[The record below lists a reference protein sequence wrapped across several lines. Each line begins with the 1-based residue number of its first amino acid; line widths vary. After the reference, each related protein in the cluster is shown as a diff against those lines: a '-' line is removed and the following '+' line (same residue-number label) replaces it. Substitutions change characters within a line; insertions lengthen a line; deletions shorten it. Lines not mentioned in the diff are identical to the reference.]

1 MVIDE
6 GVNRRRE
13 ENLSNLQYTKFVEES
28 RNKFNYQAQGSG
40 QDQVNSKSVKSHAH
54 HHPTTDN
61 FSNDPKTIT
70 V

>member
-1 MVIDE
+1 M
-6 GVNRRRE
+6 
-13 ENLSNLQYTKFVEES
+13 EES